1 MPDKKPV
8 TNKELMKGFIPAL
21 GINLALTVLL
31 GSACGAFDSG
41 GDSSFVRGLTAMGM
55 VILQGITLIVVL
67 IGSFVAKEKGI
78 WIGWILGTVLAL
90 LSTIF
95 FIMSL

>member
-8 TNKELMKGFIPAL
+8 THKELMKGILPAL
-21 GINLALTVLL
+21 GIHLALAVLL
-31 GSACGAFDSG
+31 GGACGAFVPGQDSW
-41 GDSSFVRGLTAMGM
+41 VARELTAVGM
-55 VILQGITLIVVL
+55 VILQGTTLIVVL
-67 IGSFVAKEKGI
+67 IGSFVGEEKGI

-90 LSTIF
+90 LSTLF